1 MRELYFLDLW
11 AKQYQR
17 FLTKNFFYEFKKIM
31 NFKREKMLISASLHN
46 QY

>member
-17 FLTKNFFYEFKKIM
+17 FKKKFFFKKIM
-31 NFKREKMLISASLHN
+31 NFKREKILISASLHN